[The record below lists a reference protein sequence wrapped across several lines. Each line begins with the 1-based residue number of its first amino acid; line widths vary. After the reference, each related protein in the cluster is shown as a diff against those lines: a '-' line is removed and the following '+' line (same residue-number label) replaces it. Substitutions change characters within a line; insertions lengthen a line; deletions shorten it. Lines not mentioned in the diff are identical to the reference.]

1 MKFIDTHC
9 HPYLNKEKNVDE
21 IINNFFQNDWEAMI
35 MISSNLE
42 AVKQNLEI
50 SKKHKNIFVVIWVHP
65 CDVYDLNLNETIEFL
80 EKIYFEN
87 KEKIVWIWEC
97 GLDYY
102 RLYKDVENNK
112 PSALAIPGSRIR
124 SPENDISKRI
134 KELESKRKKQKDFFI
149 AQIELAKKL
158 DIPLVIHNREAKE
171 EIFEIIKETYLKN
184 FIFHCYSED
193 LEFAKKLLEY
203 SPDCKISFSWI
214 VTFSNAQKT
223 QETAKNIPLK
233 NIIAETDSPY
243 LTPVPFRW
251 KEENEPIFTRYV
263 IEKIAELRGEEKK
276 YIYEEILKNSK
287 DTFWLTSI

>member
-1 MKFIDTHC
+1 MKIIDTHC

-42 AVKQNLEI
+42 AVKQNLKT

-65 CDVYDLNLNETIEFL
+65 CDVYDLNLNETIKFL

-102 RLYKDVENNK
+102 RLYKDTENLDVK
-112 PSALAIPGSRIR
+112 
-124 SPENDISKRI
+124 ERI
-134 KELESKRKKQKDFFI
+134 KELELKRKKQKDFFI

-158 DIPLVIHNREAKE
+158 NIPLVIHNREAKE
-171 EIFEIIKETYLKN
+171 EIFEIIKETNLKN

-203 SPDCKISFSWI
+203 SPNCKISFSWI
-214 VTFSNAQKT
+214 ITFKNASKI

-233 NIIAETDSPY
+233 NVIAETDSPY

-251 KEENEPIFTRYV
+251 KEENEPIFTKYV
-263 IEKIAELRGEEKK
+263 IEKIAELREEEKE
-276 YIYEEILKNSK
+276 YIYEEILKNSREI
-287 DTFWLTSI
+287 FWLTSI